1 MTLTALIAEDEPML
15 AANLQAELS
24 MLWPAL
30 QMAANVRTGQAA
42 LAQALALQPDVLFL
56 DIRMPGMSGLEVA
69 QALAEDW
76 PARAKPFPLLVF
88 VTAYDQYAVQAFE
101 RAAIDYVLKPVLPVR
116 LAQTCVRLQAAL
128 ALRASSA
135 APALEAVVGQLR
147 ALLGAQAGTPM
158 PATPLRVLQVSSGNA
173 ITMVPVEQVLYFE
186 VADKYI
192 RVLTASQEHLLR
204 MPLRELL
211 AQLDPDR
218 FWQIH
223 RGTVVRCD
231 ASASA
236 VRDEAG
242 KLTVRL
248 CDRPEKLGVS
258 RLYAHLFKGM

>member
-15 AANLQAELS
+15 AANLQAELAL
-24 MLWPAL
+24 LWPAL
-30 QMAANVRTGQAA
+30 HIAGNVRSGQAA
-42 LAQALALQPDVLFL
+42 LAQALALLPDVLFL

-76 PARAKPFPLLVF
+76 PADTQPFPLLVF

-101 RAAIDYVLKPVLPVR
+101 RAAIDYVLKPVHPVR
-116 LAQTCVRLQAAL
+116 LAQTCTRLQAAL
-128 ALRASSA
+128 ALRS
-135 APALEAVVGQLR
+135 APAPPVLDAVLGQLR
-147 ALLGAQAGTPM
+147 ALLEEQGGARPA
-158 PATPLRVLQVSSGNA
+158 ATPLRVLQVSSGNA
-173 ITMVPVEQVLYFE
+173 ITMVPVDEVLYFE

-192 RVLTASQEHLLR
+192 RVLTGSQEQLLR

-231 ASASA
+231 AIASA
-236 VRDEAG
+236 ARDEAG
-242 KLTVRL
+242 KLSLVLRG
-248 CDRPEKLGVS
+248 RPEKLGVS
-258 RLYAHLFKGM
+258 RLYVHLFKGM